1 MGGRS
6 ETQHSVAS
14 SNGVLHFAG
23 TINTTGGG
31 FASIRTRLTEE
42 QRTYLFQ
49 ESAWST
55 RALSLRVRGDG
66 KTYKFFMTDGSRAGP
81 MARKPT
87 WQMDIPTKDYSKEEN
102 TETWQEVVIPFHQLL
117 PSFAGS
123 TVLTDAEKSWCKF
136 DPNEI
141 AEMGFMLSLKL
152 ADGRPN
158 PVETFGQGVF
168 PFSLLIHSIQPTT
181 LSPSSAS

>member
-6 ETQHSVAS
+6 ESKHSVAS
-14 SNGVLHFAG
+14 STGILHFTG
-23 TINTTGGG
+23 TINTDGGG

-55 RALSLRVRGDG
+55 RALSLRIRGDG

-81 MARKPT
+81 MARMPT
-87 WQMDIPTKDYSKEEN
+87 WQMDIPTKDYSKEEDA
-102 TETWQEVVIPFHQLL
+102 ELWQEVVVPFHQLL

-123 TVLTDAEKSWCKF
+123 TVLTDAEKSRYTF

-141 AEMGFMLSLKL
+141 AEMGVMLSLKL

-158 PVETFGQGVF
+158 PVDTFGQGVF
-168 PFSLLIHSIQPTT
+168 PFTLLIHSIQPIT